1 MTPYYIFISTK
12 RGSII
17 RHSTSTLR
25 RAGQNFGHAQ
35 GGENGHSGEILC
47 LAASEDGKWLVSGG
61 RDKVMGVWDVSG
73 REPKW
78 VTGLKGHKDAVT
90 VSYNMIFWWIKLIS
104 RVSQLPF
111 RHSTTRHTTS
121 SLPPSPVILLFI
133 PFLRSLSSTH
143 FLAIKILSRLSL
155 LSNPLWLS
163 RLDPEI
169 DHVDGGKS
177 RRKFS
182 SSSEQVERL
191 GRI

>member
-25 RAGQNFGHAQ
+25 RAGQNFGHAH
-35 GGENGHSGEILC
+35 GGGNGHNGEILC

-61 RDKVMGVWDVSG
+61 RDKVMGVWDVSE

-90 VSYNMIFWWIKLIS
+90 VSYNMFSWWIRLTRRIS
-104 RVSQLPF
+104 RSPF
-111 RHSTTRHTTS
+111 HHLTTRRTTS
-121 SLPPSPVILLFI
+121 SPPPSPVILLFI
-133 PFLRSLSSTH
+133 PFLPSLSLTH
-143 FLAIKILSRLSL
+143 SLAIKILSRLSL
-155 LSNPLWLS
+155 LLSPLWLS
-163 RLDPEI
+163 RLAPEI

-182 SSSEQVERL
+182 LSSEQVGRL